1 MSNKEKIMNNVEGVT
16 FNGDSNKFNN
26 NIKFNKSN
34 QNIIEKENKIIKA
47 DKNKKKDKN
56 SKSKKSFEE
65 KFKPEYILTAH
76 EGIASLQLAQ
86 TTPRTPREAL
96 STLYKQGLK
105 ELNNVSMYV
114 KGYLPNSNN
123 SMVVVTN
130 INTTKLLSNHCNI
143 VVKNNPDIVNYFG
156 KLIKCNI
163 ELYPYSD
170 NVGKY
175 SFNIIEV
182 LEVENK
188 EYYNYI
194 HTNLELPPVPF
205 LDTNDVN
212 TRIDNLLKSSE
223 TYKLKVLNE
232 LITSLEYISEI
243 LYNNTGLI
251 INYVLDTLFMS
262 TNVDRLSLSDMNFV
276 NKYFYDIIMILVN
289 SLLIVYNTKDR
300 SFVNISKLLFISIS
314 TYLNSP
320 SVNNGVL
327 TNEFKL
333 VCKYLN
339 ISIKHARYFQMINPD
354 LYSIEYSTI
363 EFRTKF
369 IDTLRRNV
377 LSFCETI

>member
-1 MSNKEKIMNNVEGVT
+1 MEINNKNTLGQLVETNNG
-16 FNGDSNKFNN
+16 NMINKQNKQN
-26 NIKFNKSN
+26 NIKKNN
-34 QNIIEKENKIIKA
+34 EIKVIKT
-47 DKNKKKDKN
+47 DKNKKNDKK
-56 SKSKKSFEE
+56 SRSKKSFEE

-86 TTPRTPREAL
+86 TTPRTPREAMAI
-96 STLYKQGLK
+96 LYKQGLK

-114 KGYLPNSNN
+114 KGYLPDSDN

-130 INTTKLLSNHCNI
+130 VNTTKLLSNHCNI

-182 LEVENK
+182 LEVEDK
-188 EYYNYI
+188 ECYENI
-194 HTNLELPPVPF
+194 NTKLDLPTVPF
-205 LDTNDVN
+205 LNTDDVN
-212 TRIDNLLKSSE
+212 TRIDNLLRSSE
-223 TYKLKVLNE
+223 TYKMKVLNE
-232 LITSLEYISEI
+232 LVSSLEYISEI
-243 LYNNTGLI
+243 LYGNTGLI

-262 TNVDRLSLSDMNFV
+262 TNVDRLSLSDTNFV
-276 NKYFYDIIMILVN
+276 NKYFYDITMNLVN
-289 SLLIVYNTKDR
+289 SLLIVYNTNDKT
-300 SFVNISKLLFISIS
+300 FTNISKLLFISIA

-333 VCKYLN
+333 VCKYFN
-339 ISIKHARYFQMINPD
+339 ISVKHARYFQMINPD

-369 IDTLRRNV
+369 IDILRRNV
-377 LSFCETI
+377 LSFCETIQ